1 MTEYERLKAFE
12 QTSLAYAALRKGRL
26 AEARDEI
33 REAKKVLR
41 PERDR
46 VEPEARV

>member
-1 MTEYERLKAFE
+1 MSDADRLKAFE

-26 AEARDEI
+26 AEARDAI

-41 PERDR
+41 PEREQ
-46 VEPEARV
+46 VELEARA